1 MCLNEQL
8 LNYLHVLGA
17 SGKYYHVR
25 TYTKQGPEIIRIFCV
40 QLSIKFILLINVKM
54 PNNWHFNIYEQDNFI
69 QHLRVREQEKLLI
82 SYNFF

>member
-25 TYTKQGPEIIRIFCV
+25 TYTKQGPEIIRLFYH
-40 QLSIKFILLINVKM
+40 QLSIKFILLTNVKM
-54 PNNWHFNIYEQDNFI
+54 PYNWHFNIYEQDKFI
-69 QHLRVREQEKLLI
+69 HHLRVREQDK
-82 SYNFF
+82 FFCSILD